1 VPSTRRSL
9 PLVLAASAV
18 ALGLVGLVAY
28 DYRATRGELLGLV
41 RAQAHALRDSVA
53 AAARSNRAASAFA
66 AGQLGERL
74 LDQARA
80 LAALDRDGRLSAAA
94 LDAATARQ
102 PSFRVA
108 VFAPDG
114 SRENPPG
121 GGAAGGEPG
130 GRGPRAGR
138 GRTGAGPGEGPG
150 LGRGRGGGG
159 GRGPGA
165 GPGPGGGGGVVHQIL
180 DEGKDEVVTGAHAS
194 RWGGERVAAGVRRAR
209 GGAIVVTV
217 DASDVAVLQK
227 PASLESL
234 LDEITRSSP
243 EIAYTVFEHP
253 EGRIALG
260 DLPSDLPAADGAPGE
275 RTLAVGGRPV
285 LELASDVPFA
295 GGDSARL
302 RLGMRLDG
310 VRRVE
315 QRMALRLVASV
326 AAASGLVALAFGL
339 AGLRRRYGV
348 LSEKHARAEAALKR
362 RDRLAAMG
370 QLASTVAHEVRN
382 PLNAVGMT
390 AQRLRREFLDTLP
403 QGAPARSEVEEL
415 LSIMASETQRIER
428 IVQQFLEYARPPR
441 LAPESVDLG
450 ALVEDVAGRARPL
463 AEARGVRLEA
473 AAPGAGTAVVDPAQ
487 LRQALDNLV
496 RNAVEA
502 TPAGGLVRLAARR
515 EAGGRAVEVTDT
527 GRGIGPDELPRIFD
541 LYFTTKPE
549 GTGVGLAVTQQIVT
563 AHGGTIEV
571 DSRPGAGTTMTV
583 RLPEGEEA
591 GRA

>member
-1 VPSTRRSL
+1 VPSPRSSP

-18 ALGLVGLVAY
+18 ALALVGLVAY
-28 DYRATRGELLGLV
+28 DYRATRGELLGLL
-41 RAQAHALRDSVA
+41 REQARALRDSVA

-80 LAALDRDGRLSAAA
+80 LATLDREGKLSASA
-94 LDAATARQ
+94 LEDAAAGN
-102 PSFRVA
+102 PVFRFG
-108 VFAPDG
+108 VFAADG
-114 SRENPPG
+114 SRDPI
-121 GGAAGGEPG
+121 AAPDTPAG
-130 GRGPRAGR
+130 GRGPRAGWAR
-138 GRTGAGPGEGPG
+138 GGGGPGEGLGP
-150 LGRGRGGGG
+150 GRGRG

-165 GPGPGGGGGVVHQIL
+165 GPGGGGGVVHQIL

-194 RWGGERVAAGVRRAR
+194 RWGGERVAAGVKRAH

-217 DASDVAVLQK
+217 DASDVAALEK

-234 LDEITRSSP
+234 LDDITRSSP

-260 DLPSDLPAADGAPGE
+260 DLPPDLPAADGAPDE
-275 RTLAVGGRPV
+275 RTLRVGGRPV
-285 LELASDVPFA
+285 LELASDVPLA
-295 GGDSARL
+295 DGETARL

-315 QRMALRLVASV
+315 QRMALRLLASV

-339 AGLRRRYGV
+339 AGLRRRYGA

-370 QLASTVAHEVRN
+370 ELASTVAHEVRN

-390 AQRLRREFLDTLP
+390 AQRLRREFLGTVP
-403 QGAPARSEVEEL
+403 EGAPARSEVEEL
-415 LSIMASETQRIER
+415 LSIMAAETQRIER

-441 LAPESVDLG
+441 LAPQSVDLG
-450 ALVEDVAGRARPL
+450 ALVADVAGRARPL

-515 EAGGRAVEVTDT
+515 EAGGHAIEVADT

-571 DSRPGAGTTMTV
+571 GSRPLEGTTMTV
-583 RLPEGEEA
+583 RLPGGEEA